1 MVETQ
6 RDDAE
11 EGAGSS
17 RITSS
22 VRRFRI
28 LFTCRAKGINVRRLI
43 RGRSEPTGWDG
54 TTRSVAALRTERVRP
69 SGSSTAT

>member
-1 MVETQ
+1 VVETQ

-11 EGAGSS
+11 GLAGSS

-28 LFTCRAKGINVRRLI
+28 LFAKGINVRALI
-43 RGRSEPTGWDG
+43 RGR
-54 TTRSVAALRTERVRP
+54 L
-69 SGSSTAT
+69 GSAGLDEFAG

>member
-28 LFTCRAKGINVRRLI
+28 LFTCLAKGINVRRLI
-43 RGRSEPTGWDG
+43 
-54 TTRSVAALRTERVRP
+54 
-69 SGSSTAT
+69 